1 MNILYTRVSSIMQNS
16 ERQKINEKDFD
27 FVVEDKCSGAIPFAE
42 RDGGKKILT
51 LLNKN
56 EITSIS
62 VHQIDRLG
70 RDLLDILN
78 TVHLFSSK
86 NICIHFMQQGLRT
99 LDENGKENVVTSLII
114 NMLGVISQMEKSML
128 KERQY
133 EGIQIAKAKGLYKG
147 RKKKSFVDNL
157 KFLSKYQKCIDLLKK
172 GYKSKEIAKIN
183 NVSVNTMTKIKKLS
197 GL

>member
-147 RKKKSFVDNL
+147 RKKNSFVDNL

>member
-1 MNILYTRVSSIMQNS
+1 MQNS

-70 RDLLDILN
+70 RDLLDILK
-78 TVHLFSSK
+78 TVQLFSSK

-99 LDENGKENVVTSLII
+99 LDENGKENIVTNMII
-114 NMLGVISQMEKSML
+114 NMLGIISQMEKNML

-147 RKKKSFVDNL
+147 RKKGSSEDNL
-157 KFLSKYQKCIDLLKK
+157 AFLTKHQKSIELLKK
-172 GYKSKEIAKIN
+172 GYKAKEVAKIN
-183 NVSVNTMTKIKKLS
+183 DISVNTLTKIKKMS
-197 GL
+197 GI